1 MFAVLS
7 KLQWWQQC
15 TANNAKSWPDPKQIF
30 FNSPLHNTL
39 VGPYTAILW
48 HSHRAAVGAQLL
60 PPFTSLSVSTLSSY
74 DSHTAAVGAPPP
86 PTPFYLPGTLV
97 STLTSYDSHTAA
109 ATNPSDLILP
119 SWHIMSVS
127 ALTSIQLTIH
137 ATVLQQAPPP
147 PHTHTHTLVC
157 LCTAIHKQYMPQC
170 YNRHST
176 HTCPSLHYLL
186 TYSDVASTLLIPL
199 ISLALVSCLSMH
211 FHLYTQSHSH
221 SVTVM

>member
-86 PTPFYLPGTLV
+86 TPFYLPGTLVSTLTSYDSHTAAATNPSDLILPSWHIMSV

-147 PHTHTHTLVC
+147 PPTHTHTC
-157 LCTAIHKQYMPQC
+157 L
-170 YNRHST
+170 
-176 HTCPSLHYLL
+176 SLHCH
-186 TYSDVASTLLIPL
+186 T
-199 ISLALVSCLSMH
+199 
-211 FHLYTQSHSH
+211 
-221 SVTVM
+221 

>member
-1 MFAVLS
+1 MTQSQGCSRCPV
-7 KLQWWQQC
+7 
-15 TANNAKSWPDPKQIF
+15 T
-30 FNSPLHNTL
+30 SPLYL
-39 VGPYTAILW
+39 PVCLYTVILW
-48 HSHRAAVGAQLL
+48 QSHRC
-60 PPFTSLSVSTLSSY
+60 SRC
-74 DSHTAAVGAPPP
+74 PPP

-147 PHTHTHTLVC
+147 LHTHTHTLVC

-176 HTCPSLHYLL
+176 HTCLSLHYLL